1 MAKVDMKKLF
11 GKPDISIT
19 KVSVGKDRGDD
30 MDEKEDDDERLASAR
45 AILSAVA
52 SKDPEALDLALEE
65 HYRACESSEKDEM
78 SDESEDEM
86 DSEEEAYGTD

>member
-11 GKPDISIT
+11 GRPDISIT
-19 KVSVGKDRGDD
+19 KVSVGKDRGTEMD
-30 MDEKEDDDERLASAR
+30 DEKEDDERLASAR

-78 SDESEDEM
+78 SDDSEM

>member
-19 KVSVGKDRGDD
+19 KVSVGKDRGTEMD
-30 MDEKEDDDERLASAR
+30 DEKEDDDERLASAR

-78 SDESEDEM
+78 SDDSEM

>member
-19 KVSVGKDRGDD
+19 KVSVGKDRGTEMD
-30 MDEKEDDDERLASAR
+30 DEKEDDERLASAR

-78 SDESEDEM
+78 SDDSEM